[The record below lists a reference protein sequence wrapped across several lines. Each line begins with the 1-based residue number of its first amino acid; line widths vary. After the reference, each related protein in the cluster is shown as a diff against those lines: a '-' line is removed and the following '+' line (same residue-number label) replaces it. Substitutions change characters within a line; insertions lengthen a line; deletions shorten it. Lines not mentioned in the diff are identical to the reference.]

1 MGSGAGELVRQA
13 RACLAEL
20 AALDLS
26 EVDLPELGPLLK
38 ELHATRAVLDAA
50 DAKVLEAFDS
60 RQAHRSDFA
69 VTAASWLRHH
79 THVGEADARA
89 RVRVARALR
98 SLPLAAD
105 ALAGGEVSWQHVRR
119 IAPVVGYLADTPDEL
134 ARLEKTLVDFAR
146 DNTPDDLT
154 RLVQAAAEAAG
165 VGESAAEREQRRLA
179 QRSFTTTK
187 SLDGWR
193 HVTGLLAPELGD
205 LLEQVLTGLA
215 TPVPGI
221 DGAPDHR
228 TAPQRRHDALA
239 DAIGLVADLDT
250 VPEVNGSRPRLTL
263 IADVATIRSEDSAWA
278 ARSPL
283 ASVLTRSLGPRAL
296 ELLTCDAIITPLLT
310 DRLGVPLTEGR
321 AKRFVTNAQLTALKA
336 RDGGCIVPGCDR
348 VRLEAHHVI
357 PWSQGGLSDVSSY
370 VLFCKR
376 HHHLAHE
383 DGWTVE
389 PDPERPGLFQLR
401 PPDDRPSIKACHTI
415 DRDPGSTTPIW

>member
-1 MGSGAGELVRQA
+1 MCSSRGQLVEQA
-13 RACLAEL
+13 QACLAEL

-26 EVDLPELGPLLK
+26 EVAAAELGPLLK

-50 DAKVLEAFDS
+50 DAKVLEAFDA
-60 RQAHRSDFA
+60 RQAYQADFA

-79 THVGEADARA
+79 THVGEADARS

-105 ALAGGEVSWQHVRR
+105 ALAEGWVSWQHVRR
-119 IAPVVGYLADTPDEL
+119 LAPVVGYLADTPDEL
-134 ARLEKTLVDFAR
+134 PRLEKTLVDFAR
-146 DNTPDDLT
+146 DNTADDLT

-179 QRSFTTTK
+179 QRSFTTTTA
-187 SLDGWR
+187 LDGWR
-193 HVTGLLAPELGD
+193 HVTGLLSPELGD

-215 TPVPGI
+215 APVPGI
-221 DGAPDHR
+221 DGGPDAR
-228 TAPQRRHDALA
+228 SAAQRRHDALA

-263 IADVATIRSEDSAWA
+263 VADVATLRADDPAWG

-283 ASVLTRSLGPRAL
+283 ASVLTRSLGPAAL
-296 ELLTCDAIITPLLT
+296 ELLTCDAVITPLLT
-310 DRLGVPLTEGR
+310 TGLGVPLAEGR
-321 AKRFVTNAQLTALKA
+321 AKRFATSAQLKALKA

-348 VRLEAHHVI
+348 VRLEAHHTI
-357 PWSQGGLSDVSSY
+357 PWSKGGLSDLSSY

-376 HHHLAHE
+376 HHHIAHE

-389 PDPERPGLFQLR
+389 PDPDRPGLFQLR
-401 PPDDRPSIKACHTI
+401 PPDARPPIKACHII

>member
-1 MGSGAGELVRQA
+1 MRSSNRELVERA

-20 AALDLS
+20 AVLDLS
-26 EVDLPELGPLLK
+26 GVDLAELGPLLK
-38 ELHATRAVLDAA
+38 DLHATRAVLDAV
-50 DAKVLEAFDS
+50 DAKVVEAFDS
-60 RQAHRSDFA
+60 RQAYRADFA

-79 THVGEADARA
+79 TRVSEADARA

-105 ALAGGEVSWQHVRR
+105 ALAEGEVSWQHVRR
-119 IAPVVGYLADTPDEL
+119 IAPVVGYLQDTPDEL
-134 ARLEKTLVDFAR
+134 PRLEKTLVDFAR

-221 DGAPDHR
+221 DGAPDDR
-228 TAPQRRHDALA
+228 TAAQRRHDALA
-239 DAIGLVADLDT
+239 DAIGLVVDLDT

-263 IADVATIRSEDSAWA
+263 VADVATIRVDDPAWA

-283 ASVLTRSLGPRAL
+283 ASVLTRSLGPAAL
-296 ELLTCDAIITPLLT
+296 ELLTCDAVITPLLT
-310 DRLGVPLTEGR
+310 TGLGVPLAEGR
-321 AKRFVTNAQLTALKA
+321 AKRFVTSAQLKALKA

-357 PWSQGGLSDVSSY
+357 PWSKGGLSDISSY

-376 HHHLAHE
+376 HHHIAHE

-389 PDPERPGLFQLR
+389 PDPDRPGLFQLR
-401 PPDDRPSIKACHTI
+401 PPDDRPPIRARHTI